1 MPARNFKAVIID
13 LKQVISAP
21 QELLSRVWGIALDE
35 YLDQEKPINLQF
47 KNELKGLFEKSPNEE
62 AILNLLHSKNIVLPE
77 KSLDKKEQLTLSGLV
92 SKSESVFLDIISNEG
107 LNTFS
112 DTINQIKRWKSRG
125 LKIALVSTCKNTR
138 DILKIAQVDNNFDF
152 IYNSP
157 TESEKSGKLSN
168 EAYSYIC
175 KNLDTLPEETVL
187 IVNNINSVK
196 TGKEVNFG
204 LVVGMVRQGSKRE
217 MLQNGAD
224 VVVENMEELKSIGL
238 KKSFN
243 YEFR

>member
-35 YLDQEKPINLQF
+35 YLDQEKSINLQL
-47 KNELKGLFEKSPNEE
+47 KNELMGLFDKNPNEE
-62 AILNLLHSKNIVLPE
+62 AVLNLLHSKNIVLPDN
-77 KSLDKKEQLTLSGLV
+77 LDKTEQPTLSGLF

-125 LKIALVSTCKNTR
+125 LKIALVSACKNTR

-157 TESEKSGKLSN
+157 TGSEKSGKLSN

-175 KNLDTLPEETVL
+175 KNLDALPEETVL